1 MNKIMLIGNI
11 ATEPLAKDNYARIR
25 VAVNNHFTHN
35 GEKKTATEF
44 FNAVGFGNMVKRM
57 SGMCKVGTKVYL
69 EGKLQSRKYTDSN
82 NINRTSWSVIVS
94 NIQILKDGE
103 TLEREEESQHL
114 DNDPDPYDV
123 RVPDT
128 I

>member
-35 GEKKTATEF
+35 VEKNRATEF

-57 SGMCKVGTKVYL
+57 SGMCKIGTKVYL

-103 TLEREEESQHL
+103 TLEETQHL

-123 RVPDT
+123 RVPDNL
-128 I
+128 